1 MKFGHLEIRTQLQ
14 VLQNIT
20 NELADTLKYL
30 QSNERKASVDLAKH
44 NQDQQLIHDIS
55 KTINNLMSK
64 VGASLNLT
72 SINDVKPYVQ
82 MLNNALNNS
91 N

>member
-1 MKFGHLEIRTQLQ
+1 L
-14 VLQNIT
+14 LQNIT

-30 QSNERKASVDLAKH
+30 QSNERKRTVDEAKCL
-44 NQDQQLIHDIS
+44 QDQQLIHDIS

-64 VGASLNLT
+64 VGTSLNLT
-72 SINDVKPYVQ
+72 SINDVKPYVR

-91 N
+91 

>member
-1 MKFGHLEIRTQLQ
+1 MYLFKHLEIRTQLQ
-14 VLQNIT
+14 ILQDIT

-30 QSNERKASVDLAKH
+30 RSEERKVTVDAAKH
-44 NQDQQLIHDIS
+44 HQDQQLIHEIS

-64 VGASLNLT
+64 VGTSLNFT
-72 SINDVKPYVQ
+72 SIDDVKPYIQ

-91 N
+91 